1 MKLFLSCCL
10 TLVLILAGSPSQA
23 LDELTLYDNFRG
35 TFVEFFKGKPIDPNR
50 WEPTGSAERDS
61 LDLVREVRWNSL
73 HMLNRIYA
81 GKSTS
86 VRVEFP
92 DPNAVTA
99 IMIKGRVK
107 DLELIECAGNDRV
120 RALRA
125 SGFFFNTLLPPP
137 PGVPP
142 PPGAIGDVLASIHV
156 ERRGDS
162 GDPAGVLRVKANVFL
177 CNADPDCNNGTYL
190 FDQDLGE
197 YQVGELI
204 RLAIQLD
211 EVNEEFIFQR
221 DSEPEVIYSYS
232 GDVSNN
238 GPAHLPQKRL
248 GISSRVSGIC
258 AGDPGPVAFVE
269 TLIHKVFVN
278 ESAAP

>member
-1 MKLFLSCCL
+1 MKLFISCCL
-10 TLVLILAGSPSQA
+10 ILVLILAGSPSQA
-23 LDELTLYDNFRG
+23 LDELVLYDNFRG
-35 TFVEFFKGKPIDPNR
+35 TRVEFFKGKPIDPNK

-73 HMLNRIYA
+73 HILNRIYA

-86 VRVEFP
+86 VRVKFP

-99 IMIKGRVK
+99 IMIEGNVK
-107 DLELIECAGNDRV
+107 DLELIECAGNDRI

-125 SGFFFNTLLPPP
+125 SGFFFNTGIFPMPD
-137 PGVPP
+137 
-142 PPGAIGDVLASIHV
+142 GAQGDVLASIHV

-162 GDPAGVLRVKANVFL
+162 SDPPGVLRVKASVFL
-177 CNADPDCNNGTYL
+177 CSVDPDCLDGTFI

-197 YQVGELI
+197 YQVGEEI
-204 RLAIQLD
+204 RLFIQLD

-221 DSEPEVIYSYS
+221 DSEPEVIYPYS
-232 GDVSNN
+232 SDVTNT
-238 GPAHLPQKRL
+238 GPPNLPQKRL
-248 GISSRVSGIC
+248 GVSSRVAVC
-258 AGDPGPVAFVE
+258 TAEPRPVAFVE
-269 TLIHKVFVN
+269 TLIDKVFVN